1 MLASTL
7 LAIFAKNV
15 VPVLAS
21 FFSCYS
27 CLLCLFYPNSFS
39 LAFLP
44 VKKWF
49 GVGASKLSALSLLA
63 VVGWLFTIFST
74 SVKTVIIWKYVS
86 ILSLTML
93 NRDAFTTR
101 MPLHPGT
108 AHMWWAW
115 RIKFPSNMLL
125 FSKFSYLHLIETAMF
140 QSQFFDS
147 TFEVWSTVWHSNV
160 WFASSADESSKCINE
175 GVSIHILWTSSKFI
189 ALVTITNPSLSVLI
203 SAV

>member
-27 CLLCLFYPNSFS
+27 CLLFLFYPNSFS

-63 VVGWLFTIFST
+63 VFGWLFTIFST

-93 NRDAFTTR
+93 NRDAFTKRINLSQELPICGELGGLNSHAICCFLVNSLIFIWLRLLCSSLSSLTA
-101 MPLHPGT
+101 PL
-108 AHMWWAW
+108 
-115 RIKFPSNMLL
+115 KFDPQSDTVMFGLPLL
-125 FSKFSYLHLIETAMF
+125 LMNL
-140 QSQFFDS
+140 QS
-147 TFEVWSTVWHSNV
+147 
-160 WFASSADESSKCINE
+160 ALMKES
-175 GVSIHILWTSSKFI
+175 VSIYSKTV
-189 ALVTITNPSLSVLI
+189 LSLLL
-203 SAV
+203 